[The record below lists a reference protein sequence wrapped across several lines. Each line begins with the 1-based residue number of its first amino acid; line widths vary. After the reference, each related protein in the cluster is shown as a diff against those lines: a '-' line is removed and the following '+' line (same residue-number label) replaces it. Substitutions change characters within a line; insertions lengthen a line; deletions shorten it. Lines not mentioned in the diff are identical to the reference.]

1 MSKNTH
7 MLRLFATDR
16 LRRMVKSKIES
27 PQTVFIIDDDE
38 AVRKSLAMVL
48 EMAGMRV
55 ATYDSAE
62 TFLAEDLSRCN
73 GCAIVDMFMPG
84 RSGLELQQ
92 HLIDNDIALPIV
104 FLTGHGE
111 IPMSV
116 AAIKHGAEDFL
127 VKPITVE
134 KLLPVIQASL
144 AKSELM
150 QAKIKRQQE
159 VKSRTLKL
167 TQREWEVLRLTTEG
181 FSAKEIARDLNIS
194 FRTVEKHKSSLL
206 LKTGAKNMLDL
217 LSDVLTSG
225 TLNEDNLGLSLKAE

>member
-1 MSKNTH
+1 
-7 MLRLFATDR
+7 
-16 LRRMVKSKIES
+16 MVKSNIES
-27 PQTVFIIDDDE
+27 QPTVFIIDDDD

-48 EMAGMRV
+48 EMEGMRV
-55 ATYDSAE
+55 AAYASAE
-62 TFLAEDLSRCN
+62 AFLASALPHGSGSGS
-73 GCAIVDMFMPG
+73 GCAIVDMYMPG
-84 RSGLELQQ
+84 MTGLELQQ

-111 IPMSV
+111 IPDSV

-144 AKSELM
+144 AKSELL
-150 QAKIKRQQE
+150 QAKIKRQQD

-167 TQREWEVLRLTTEG
+167 TQREWEVLRLTTAG

-225 TLNEDNLGLSLKAE
+225 ALLDDGFGLCLKAE

>member
-1 MSKNTH
+1 
-7 MLRLFATDR
+7 
-16 LRRMVKSKIES
+16 MVKSKAEF
-27 PQTVFIIDDDE
+27 PQTVFIIDDDD

-48 EMAGMRV
+48 ELEGMHV
-55 ATYDSAE
+55 ATYESAE
-62 TFLAEDLSRCN
+62 AFLASDLSRCN
-73 GCAIVDMFMPG
+73 GCAIVDMYMPG
-84 RSGLELQQ
+84 MSGLELQQ
-92 HLIDNDIALPIV
+92 NLIENDIALPIV

-116 AAIKHGAEDFL
+116 VAIKHGAEDFL
-127 VKPITVE
+127 VKPITLD

-144 AKSELM
+144 AKSEQM
-150 QAKIKRQQE
+150 QAKIKRQQD

-225 TLNEDNLGLSLKAE
+225 ALNDEAAQMCLKAE

>member
-1 MSKNTH
+1 MGKSTH
-7 MLRLFATDR
+7 RLRLSAVGR
-16 LRRMVKSKIES
+16 LRRMVKSNIES
-27 PQTVFIIDDDE
+27 QPTVFIIDDDD

-48 EMAGMRV
+48 EMEGMRV
-55 ATYDSAE
+55 AAYASAE
-62 TFLAEDLSRCN
+62 AFLASDLPHCS
-73 GCAIVDMFMPG
+73 GCAIVDMYMPG
-84 RSGLELQQ
+84 MTGLELQQ
-92 HLIDNDIALPIV
+92 HLIDNGIALPIV

-111 IPMSV
+111 IPDSV

-150 QAKIKRQQE
+150 QAKIKRQQD

-225 TLNEDNLGLSLKAE
+225 ALSDEGAGLCLKAE

>member
-1 MSKNTH
+1 
-7 MLRLFATDR
+7 
-16 LRRMVKSKIES
+16 MVKAKAEF
-27 PQTVFIIDDDE
+27 PQTVFIIDDDD

-48 EMAGMRV
+48 EMEGIRV
-55 ATYDSAE
+55 ATYESAE
-62 TFLAEDLSRCN
+62 AFLASDLSRCN
-73 GCAIVDMFMPG
+73 GCAIVDLYLPG
-84 RSGLELQQ
+84 MSGLELQQ
-92 HLIDNDIALPIV
+92 NLIENDVALPIV

-116 AAIKHGAEDFL
+116 VAIKHGAEDFL
-127 VKPITVE
+127 VKPITLD

-144 AKSELM
+144 AKSKQM
-150 QAKIKRQQE
+150 QAKLKRQQD

-181 FSAKEIARDLNIS
+181 LSAKEIARDLNIS

-206 LKTGAKNMLDL
+206 LKTGARNMLDL

-225 TLNEDNLGLSLKAE
+225 ALNDQAARMCLKTE